1 LENRK
6 HKTTLWREKKKMAGA
21 GGPSQKEE
29 ESSSGGEEKGGS
41 SGGEEE
47 ESSCSE
53 SLFCSDVDEEVERY
67 MFISDPECH
76 SAPTGGSGSDEVES
90 SNEDEE
96 SEDEYADHEEEESED
111 DDDDDDDD
119 DDESR
124 ISPSPLTQITE
135 PPVLCGYPDT
145 APAVAAASP
154 ASPPSPAAPPEPRPA
169 HASPPDSRPA
179 HASTSETLVEADR
192 LLEEAEQD
200 AVNIRRA
207 GRLKFKE
214 YEIRQTRIH
223 VLTQKKFDDAI
234 RTVLEKEDDDRVRE
248 LARLSLEKQ
257 RVIATLK
264 FKRDLAFERTRLS
277 TLYGS
282 LAASKM
288 RDAEARFSTLLSD
301 SDEDSRSRS
310 RPSSDPD
317 YGSSSSSSCS
327 TCSSSSSSSSSDR
340 GDARAYRLQTP
351 HRRLRRRRAARQRSR
366 IDDTDPRYLD
376 ISSDDPHSTR
386 HKPREQAP

>member
-1 LENRK
+1 
-6 HKTTLWREKKKMAGA
+6 
-21 GGPSQKEE
+21 
-29 ESSSGGEEKGGS
+29 
-41 SGGEEE
+41 
-47 ESSCSE
+47 
-53 SLFCSDVDEEVERY
+53 
-67 MFISDPECH
+67 
-76 SAPTGGSGSDEVES
+76 
-90 SNEDEE
+90 
-96 SEDEYADHEEEESED
+96 
-111 DDDDDDDD
+111 
-119 DDESR
+119 
-124 ISPSPLTQITE
+124 
-135 PPVLCGYPDT
+135 
-145 APAVAAASP
+145 
-154 ASPPSPAAPPEPRPA
+154 
-169 HASPPDSRPA
+169 
-179 HASTSETLVEADR
+179 
-192 LLEEAEQD
+192 LEEAEQD

-317 YGSSSSSSCS
+317 YGSSSSSSSSSSSCS
-327 TCSSSSSSSSSDR
+327 TCSTCSSSSDR

-351 HRRLRRRRAARQRSR
+351 HRRLRRHRVASRRSR
-366 IDDTDPRYLD
+366 IDDTDPSYLD

-386 HKPREQAP
+386 YKP